1 MCRAWLV
8 STCSLSLIPAVEN
21 PRKGSPNEVS
31 PFSSNSQLFMHTLTL
46 FYDARCGLCSQV
58 RQWLLGQPA
67 YVRLEFVS
75 YDSPEA
81 ARRFPAIRH
90 MRADQEIVVMSDTG
104 DVWQG
109 AAAWVMCLWALEEY
123 RAWSARLATPS
134 MQAIARTVVHW
145 ISSHRI
151 GLSRLMG
158 FKSDADLQEAAR
170 SAVITSA
177 TTCTLRHD
185 LDLLD

>member
-1 MCRAWLV
+1 MISYLTPLAL
-8 STCSLSLIPAVEN
+8 LAALAPHPAGAQ
-21 PRKGSPNEVS
+21 R
-31 PFSSNSQLFMHTLTL
+31 
-46 FYDARCGLCSQV
+46 
-58 RQWLLGQPA
+58 
-67 YVRLEFVS
+67 
-75 YDSPEA
+75 EA
-81 ARRFPAIRH
+81 G
-90 MRADQEIVVMSDTG
+90 DQEIVVMSDTG